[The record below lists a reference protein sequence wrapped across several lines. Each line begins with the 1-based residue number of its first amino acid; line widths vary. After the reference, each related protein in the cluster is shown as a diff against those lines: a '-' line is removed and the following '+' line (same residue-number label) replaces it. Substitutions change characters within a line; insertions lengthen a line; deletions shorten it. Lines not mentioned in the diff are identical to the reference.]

1 MPYLSK
7 SKLPE
12 RLNAERHLVEA
23 IRDKL
28 DALANAQLK
37 QDRPIGKRK
46 QDTQPK
52 RTKPKSI
59 THLKNEIHLFLASV
73 NIHPHR
79 PEVEVEKANREESWL
94 IRLDWDGKFHM
105 PADTDYSEAYARS
118 RQIISEQENQADG
131 TESPLLYKPEDY
143 LLYQSP
149 SWLFMRRF
157 SNYQRCQPYIQEQLA
172 LQNIPPEIVGQMNFF
187 DFAEVLYNWSKRRQT
202 QPFESQRSQN
212 FKMFDACY
220 GKEFEQVM
228 RMLNYKPEY
237 IEEVRQKMQ
246 RGNCDAAL
254 NFHHK
259 TNVSNFKELEKPY
272 QINQFANTMLTFV
285 QPHHRTFHFGNGY
298 DADSNIVFFGGYDKL
313 YQIQRDPE
321 RERQYLQSNQQLMI
335 RHADRSR

>member
-118 RQIISEQENQADG
+118 RQIISEQKTKQ
-131 TESPLLYKPEDY
+131 TEPKAPYFTNLKTTSYTNHPLGFSCGGLAIINAASPTFK
-143 LLYQSP
+143 
-149 SWLFMRRF
+149 
-157 SNYQRCQPYIQEQLA
+157 SNWHCKIFRPKL
-172 LQNIPPEIVGQMNFF
+172 
-187 DFAEVLYNWSKRRQT
+187 S
-202 QPFESQRSQN
+202 
-212 FKMFDACY
+212 
-220 GKEFEQVM
+220 
-228 RMLNYKPEY
+228 
-237 IEEVRQKMQ
+237 
-246 RGNCDAAL
+246 
-254 NFHHK
+254 
-259 TNVSNFKELEKPY
+259 
-272 QINQFANTMLTFV
+272 
-285 QPHHRTFHFGNGY
+285 
-298 DADSNIVFFGGYDKL
+298 DK
-313 YQIQRDPE
+313 
-321 RERQYLQSNQQLMI
+321 
-335 RHADRSR
+335 